1 MQVVSK
7 EVALA
12 RLGEHKRALLAGGTS
27 CVMCAL
33 ANGGGAPRRIAE
45 SAHAVVLLDRFA
57 CRYGHL
63 MVVAKKHVERATDLE
78 WDVFSEIQ
86 RLAFEATHAVET
98 CFKPARVF
106 TATLGA
112 AVELPMTY
120 SHYHVHVI
128 PVAETDE
135 RARPARVL
143 SWSEGVVVYEDDEA
157 ERMRQ
162 SLVDAWPRAAT
173 DRARSAE

>member
-1 MQVVSK
+1 
-7 EVALA
+7 LA
-12 RLGEHKRALLAGGTS
+12 RAPG

-33 ANGGGAPRRIAE
+33 AQGHADLPFIAQNE
-45 SAHAVVLLDRFA
+45 HAVVLLDRFA

-63 MVVAKKHVERATDLE
+63 MVIPRLHVEHLSQLP
-78 WDVFSEIQ
+78 WPVFSDVQ
-86 RLAFEATHAVET
+86 RLTFEAAQAIDA
-98 CFKPARVF
+98 CLKPARVF

-120 SHYHVHVI
+120 SHYHMHVI
-128 PVAETDE
+128 PVFETDE

-157 ERMRQ
+157 RGICDQLARH
-162 SLVDAWPRAAT
+162 WPRA
-173 DRARSAE
+173 RAREASGFG

>member
-1 MQVVSK
+1 MQVVNK
-7 EVALA
+7 ETALEKLSA
-12 RLGEHKRALLAGGTS
+12 HKHQLLGPSGG

-33 ANGGGAPRRIAE
+33 SQRMPPIAQNE
-45 SAHAVVLLDRFA
+45 HAVVLLDRFA

-63 MVVAKKHVERATDLE
+63 MVVPRKHVEKASQLGLSVYTE
-78 WDVFSEIQ
+78 VQ
-86 RLAFEATHAVET
+86 RLVFEASVTLDAVLR
-98 CFKPARVF
+98 PARVF

-120 SHYHVHVI
+120 SHHHVHVI
-128 PVAETDE
+128 PVVETDE

-157 ERMRQ
+157 LELHRRIK
-162 SLVDAWPRAAT
+162 DAWQSVAAV
-173 DRARSAE
+173 DGASPL

>member
-1 MQVVSK
+1 MRVVDK
-7 EVALA
+7 QHALA
-12 RLGEHKRALLAGGTS
+12 RLAEHKQQLLGEAKG

-33 ANGGGAPRRIAE
+33 ASGHADLPFVAQN
-45 SAHAVVLLDRFA
+45 SQAVVLLDRFA

-63 MVVAKKHVERATDLE
+63 MVIPRLHVEHLSQLP
-78 WDVFSEIQ
+78 WDVFSGVQ
-86 RLAFEATHAVET
+86 RLTYEAAQAIDA
-98 CFKPARVF
+98 CLKPARVF

-120 SHYHVHVI
+120 SHYHMHVI

-143 SWSEGVVVYEDDEA
+143 SWSEGVVVYDDAEA
-157 ERMRQ
+157 RELTELLARHWPSAPAR
-162 SLVDAWPRAAT
+162 DAAGFR
-173 DRARSAE
+173 